1 MDPSTALGVCCF
13 QGGTVLQHT
22 QICSVG
28 IDIGTSTT
36 QLIFSRLSVQN
47 TAGYFSVPRA
57 EITGKEVF
65 FRSPVFDTP
74 LLDASRIDSA
84 ALRRMIEGVYA
95 DAGIRPAQ
103 VQTGAVVITGETAR
117 RENARAVLEQISS
130 LAGDFVVS
138 TAGPDLEA
146 VLAGQ
151 GSGAQ
156 QYSRDHSAAVVNLD
170 IGGGTTNIAVFDCGR
185 VAASGCLDIGG
196 RQVSLTPDGKIRAVY
211 GGAQKVAAACQI
223 PLAPGQ
229 PASQD
234 ALERLCDGMNDVL
247 EQLLGLSP
255 PSTLLG
261 QLTTPGSTPFSLP
274 PDITI
279 GFLSFSGGVADC
291 IMQPPPEPFA
301 YHDIGVL
308 LGRAIRRG
316 RLFGRFRVLPA
327 AETIRATVVGA
338 GTCTTRLSGS
348 TIAYDRGL
356 FPLRNIPVLRLD
368 TGEEHRVSAG
378 DAALLHER
386 AAWFLRQNDSAL
398 LLLALEGP
406 ADPTYPQLETLA
418 AAITAGLDDVLP
430 EGAPLLVLTRRDVAK
445 ALGQL
450 LRRKA
455 GRPVI
460 AVDGIDIGGG
470 QFIDLGAPVL
480 NGMAVPAIVKT
491 LIFES

>member
-151 GSGAQ
+151 GSG
-156 QYSRDHSAAVVNLD
+156 
-170 IGGGTTNIAVFDCGR
+170 
-185 VAASGCLDIGG
+185 
-196 RQVSLTPDGKIRAVY
+196 
-211 GGAQKVAAACQI
+211 
-223 PLAPGQ
+223 
-229 PASQD
+229 
-234 ALERLCDGMNDVL
+234 
-247 EQLLGLSP
+247 
-255 PSTLLG
+255 
-261 QLTTPGSTPFSLP
+261 
-274 PDITI
+274 
-279 GFLSFSGGVADC
+279 
-291 IMQPPPEPFA
+291 
-301 YHDIGVL
+301 
-308 LGRAIRRG
+308 
-316 RLFGRFRVLPA
+316 
-327 AETIRATVVGA
+327 
-338 GTCTTRLSGS
+338 
-348 TIAYDRGL
+348 
-356 FPLRNIPVLRLD
+356 
-368 TGEEHRVSAG
+368 
-378 DAALLHER
+378 
-386 AAWFLRQNDSAL
+386 W
-398 LLLALEGP
+398 
-406 ADPTYPQLETLA
+406 
-418 AAITAGLDDVLP
+418 
-430 EGAPLLVLTRRDVAK
+430 
-445 ALGQL
+445 
-450 LRRKA
+450 
-455 GRPVI
+455 
-460 AVDGIDIGGG
+460 
-470 QFIDLGAPVL
+470 
-480 NGMAVPAIVKT
+480 
-491 LIFES
+491 